1 MPLTPMRFKDYVW
14 PHNPRTY
21 SISYRRAVA
30 SDKVPFQHY
39 YMQDLG
45 LDYRVLSGE
54 GEFSGADAYDE
65 FKRLAAVFYDPGAG
79 TLIHP
84 VWQPAQAYFV
94 ALELT
99 QEPRSDYIAY
109 RFEFWEDTARHT
121 PGTYAAGDAAEP
133 HSPPAGGGSGS
144 TGGGT
149 PNSPTGGS
157 TTPAPPSPSA
167 STAKTH
173 TVREG
178 ETLVTIAAAHG
189 TTPAAIIRV
198 NPNVRPA
205 GGLASGTVLRLE

>member
-54 GEFSGADAYDE
+54 GEFAGVGAYDE
-65 FKRLAAVFYDPGAG
+65 FKKLASVFYDPGPG
-79 TLIHP
+79 LLVHP
-84 VWQPAQAYFV
+84 VWQPAQAHFV

-99 QEPRSDYIAY
+99 QEPRSDYISY
-109 RFEFWEDTARHT
+109 RFEFWEDTERHA
-121 PGTYAAGDAAEP
+121 PGVYTVEDAAEP
-133 HSPPAGGGSGS
+133 PSPPTGGTNGSTGNSGSYPPTGGGSGS
-144 TGGGT
+144 TG
-149 PNSPTGGS
+149 
-157 TTPAPPSPSA
+157 SA
-167 STAKTH
+167 SPASPKTH

-178 ETLVTIAAAHG
+178 ETLVTIAAEHE
-189 TTPAAIIRV
+189 TTPAVIIRV

-205 GGLASGTVLRLE
+205 EDLVNGTVLRLE